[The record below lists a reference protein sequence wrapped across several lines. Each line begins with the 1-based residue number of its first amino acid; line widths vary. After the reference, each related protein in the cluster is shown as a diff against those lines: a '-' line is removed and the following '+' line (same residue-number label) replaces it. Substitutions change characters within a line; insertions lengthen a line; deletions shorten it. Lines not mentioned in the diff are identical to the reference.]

1 MSVTAGGRGTVATH
15 FGPLCTCNVGKVV
28 VLVVVADVVGE
39 PVERA
44 VVRVRLLA
52 LHERVVLRH
61 KVTGHGV
68 EAHTCGGTH
77 MYATQHTTTS
87 NNKQKKNNKKKA
99 RLHTIVAQPQARGKQ
114 H

>member
-1 MSVTAGGRGTVATH
+1 MATH

-52 LHERVVLRH
+52 LYKRVVLRH

-77 MYATQHTTTS
+77 VYVTQRTTTS
-87 NNKQKKNNKKKA
+87 NNKNNKNKNKNKNKA
-99 RLHTIVAQPQARGKQ
+99 RSHTIVAQPQTNTSGKQ